1 MTAIGYRQIVKV
13 FGNKAR
19 KELDIL
25 DFIEE
30 YNLFICGVDV
40 AD

>member
-13 FGNKAR
+13 FSNKAR

-30 YNLFICGVDV
+30 YNLFIYGVDV